1 MNTTRF
7 SFLSALAL
15 LTLAAL
21 PQATQAQTFANWATS
36 TSGNLGGVNIGVSG
50 FNNPTLVAYDL
61 SGASYSA
68 APGSASQQSLD
79 YSTSSSWTVTFAS
92 PISNLNLYIV
102 SWRGNLSGGPNP
114 TTYTFNQTISVASGM
129 AGATVAGNL
138 LTVPDSGLASLASG
152 ILNFASPVT
161 TLSVTTSG
169 TFGQV
174 QALNFSTSVSSS
186 APEPGTLAFLAL
198 GGTLVLVRRRRK

>member
-21 PQATQAQTFANWATS
+21 PQATQAQTFANWTS
-36 TSGNLGGVNIGVSG
+36 STLGNLGGVNFGVSG

-92 PISNLNLYIV
+92 PISNLNLY
-102 SWRGNLSGGPNP
+102 SAFWRGTLSGGPNP
-114 TTYTFNQTISVASGM
+114 TTYTFNQPISVASGM
-129 AGATVAGNL
+129 AGATVVGNL
-138 LTVPDSGLASLASG
+138 LTVPDSGFASG

-186 APEPGTLAFLAL
+186 APEPGTLALLAL
-198 GGTLVLVRRRRK
+198 GMVGGIVARRRK